1 MVYRKVTELI
11 FSLQLLRIYPD
22 HVKGL
27 ILMGDLY
34 VNQLRDLPAAEKCYH
49 KILQVD
55 PTNVQANHN
64 LCVVMVEAGYLER
77 ARDCLYKVTQ
87 MAPNEQYVS
96 KHLKIVQ
103 DKLDLLS
110 AQNRPK
116 QHAKGHHQP

>member
-1 MVYRKVTELI
+1 MYRKVTELI

-110 AQNRPK
+110 AQNRPE
-116 QHAKGHHQP
+116 QLTKGHYKP